1 MRENKKVVGR
11 NVAVAFGIAC
21 IILAAGLIGVF
32 AYYMP
37 VLNDKNDTINSL
49 NSHVSQLNNNV
60 TDLQGQTNRL
70 QANLDGNETL
80 LNQTQGWLEGNITY
94 YSSQI
99 ESLNLE
105 INVLNNTLS
114 QLTSFP
120 KIGQYMVYEQF
131 FEWTSHNETTF
142 MTWNITGIEGNL
154 ANLHLVSYDLNVNAS
169 DDSAIVSAVDEN
181 WTIDMSNREIVNS
194 TDASIIGL
202 KCPFWIEK
210 NLEVGSEIG
219 TLYGQTTII
228 RSDAIS
234 VLGEQRDCWVVEY
247 DWPTS
252 SMVRWYDKSTGIV
265 LMIHVARQQQN
276 ITIQSTETATETNI
290 VLVQ

>member
-1 MRENKKVVGR
+1 MSDKKMVRRSVAIALGIICLILVASLVG
-11 NVAVAFGIAC
+11 A
-21 IILAAGLIGVF
+21 F

-37 VLNDKNDTINSL
+37 MINDKNDTIMSL
-49 NSHVSQLNNNV
+49 NSRVSQLSYSVTNLQSQNN
-60 TDLQGQTNRL
+60 QL
-70 QANLDGNETL
+70 QADLDGNETL

-105 INVLNNTLS
+105 IDILNNTLS

-120 KIGQYMVYEQF
+120 KIGQYMIYEQF

-142 MTWNITGIEGNL
+142 MTWNITGLEGNL
-154 ANLHLVSYDLNVNAS
+154 ANLHLVSYDVNVNTS
-169 DDSAIVSAVDEN
+169 DNSAVVSAVDEN
-181 WTIDMSNREIVNS
+181 WTIDVSNREIVNS
-194 TDASIIGL
+194 TDASIISL

-210 NLEVGSEIG
+210 NVQVGSVID
-219 TLYGQTTII
+219 TLYGQAAII
-228 RSDAIS
+228 RSDTIS

-265 LMIHVARQQQN
+265 LMIHVVRQQQSM
-276 ITIQSTETATETNI
+276 TIQSTETATQTNI
-290 VLVQ
+290 VLLQ